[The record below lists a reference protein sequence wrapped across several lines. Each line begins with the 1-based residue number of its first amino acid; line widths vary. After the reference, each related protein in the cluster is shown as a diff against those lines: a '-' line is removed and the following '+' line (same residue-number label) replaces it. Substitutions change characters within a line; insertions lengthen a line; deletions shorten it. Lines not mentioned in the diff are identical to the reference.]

1 MGGGF
6 GVSPGELY
14 GAALT
19 LRGVQGE
26 LAATDRAARVN
37 GDFGSG
43 ELEGAV
49 ASLAAS
55 MGRVALAL
63 DNAVVASAVGVD
75 AAAGAYEGTDRAQM
89 GGGR

>member
-1 MGGGF
+1 MGGF
-6 GVSPGELY
+6 EVSPGELY
-14 GAALT
+14 GAAVT

-26 LAATDRAARVN
+26 LSATDRSARVG
-37 GDFGSG
+37 GDLGSG

-63 DNAVVASAVGVD
+63 DNAVVAAAVNTE
-75 AAAGAYEGTDRAQM
+75 AAGAAYEGTDRGQM
-89 GGGR
+89 GGR

>member
-1 MGGGF
+1 MSGF
-6 GVSPGELY
+6 EVSPGDLY
-14 GAALT
+14 GAAVT

-26 LAATDRAARVN
+26 LAATDRAARVD

-55 MGRVALAL
+55 MDRVAMAL
-63 DNAVVASAVGVD
+63 DNAVVAAAVNTD
-75 AAAGAYEGTDRAQM
+75 AAGAAYEGTDRSQM

>member
-1 MGGGF
+1 MGGF
-6 GVSPGELY
+6 EVSPGELY
-14 GAALT
+14 GAAVT

-26 LAATDRAARVN
+26 LSATDRAARVD

-55 MGRVALAL
+55 MGRVAVAL
-63 DNAVVASAVGVD
+63 DNAVVAAAVNTQ
-75 AAAGAYEGTDRAQM
+75 AAGTAYEGTDRAQM